1 MVFLTAILIT
11 AILYYLQA
19 DGLIYVTLIAVV
31 AELFNIFMTHTLSK
45 SVEKRTTDKF
55 TRIIADYRAKIA
67 ALKKKIKQFED
78 VQEKYIQKL
87 NAANLKIKEYE
98 ARLNRSSGTDTEDA
112 DSDNSPDE
120 QDSTEP
126 AGTHEPES
134 PDLQEFVD
142 LPSGSNR
149 KQLPI

>member
-1 MVFLTAILIT
+1 LIT

-45 SVEKRTTDKF
+45 SVEKRTKDKF
-55 TRIIADYRAKIA
+55 IRIIADYRNKIA
-67 ALKKKIKQFED
+67 ILKKKIKEFED

-98 ARLNRSSGTDTEDA
+98 ARINEASG
-112 DSDNSPDE
+112 DNTSTGPDKA
-120 QDSTEP
+120 QDEP
-126 AGTHEPES
+126 DMAQPAETHESES
-134 PDLQEFVD
+134 SDPQEFVD

-149 KQLPI
+149 KRLPI